1 MHKVQ
6 VPKHKFSFTF
16 ILLSMQLSVK
26 SFTLSCNFMEYVGQ
40 PGRFPCIVNKCI
52 YLLVHNKYLSSQLT
66 SNHNKVLHTISKPLL
81 TFIL

>member
-6 VPKHKFSFTF
+6 VPKYKFSFTF

-52 YLLVHNKYLSSQLT
+52 YILVHNK
-66 SNHNKVLHTISKPLL
+66 
-81 TFIL
+81 